1 MGITDSKLSSL
12 PQMPSAEGITTVAN
26 RTLEV
31 DPLLEKLKA
40 LEIATPLLKSPPA
53 EVGLKD
59 LLLRH
64 AHGSEHGSLD
74 PTTTASLLTLYQEW
88 QRVTAEKLNKNQED
102 LKNKIDVVEALVIK
116 LLQRFNSSLRRM
128 KASAAD
134 LEDVHS
140 IKVEVK
146 EMKGRLKEVLGHYND
161 LVKSIN
167 AEGPDFLRADAKPL
181 AM

>member
-1 MGITDSKLSSL
+1 
-12 PQMPSAEGITTVAN
+12 
-26 RTLEV
+26 
-31 DPLLEKLKA
+31 
-40 LEIATPLLKSPPA
+40 
-53 EVGLKD
+53 
-59 LLLRH
+59 
-64 AHGSEHGSLD
+64 
-74 PTTTASLLTLYQEW
+74 
-88 QRVTAEKLNKNQED
+88 
-102 LKNKIDVVEALVIK
+102 
-116 LLQRFNSSLRRM
+116 M